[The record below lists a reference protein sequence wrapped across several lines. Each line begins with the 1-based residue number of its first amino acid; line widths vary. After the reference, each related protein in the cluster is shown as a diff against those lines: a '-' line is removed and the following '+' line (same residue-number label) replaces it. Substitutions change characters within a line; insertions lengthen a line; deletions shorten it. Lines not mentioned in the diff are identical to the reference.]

1 MNELEKSERLKKVL
15 EELYKRDYNKEVPES
30 IDEYN
35 EYMQN
40 NDPDMKR
47 EPASINPDYSEY
59 MKKLGVGENN
69 KEDIVDD
76 LESVDKKDLK
86 MKALMD
92 VMNKLRK

>member
-1 MNELEKSERLKKVL
+1 
-15 EELYKRDYNKEVPES
+15 
-30 IDEYN
+30 
-35 EYMQN
+35 
-40 NDPDMKR
+40 
-47 EPASINPDYSEY
+47 